1 MSGFGYDELLEFLK
15 EHILIGE
22 GTQQFLP
29 LFAVLDCL
37 PAARQST
44 VEFKDKFCGLAAR
57 VSAPISSGGMGPTI
71 PTKVLLTVLAVWRM
85 QKLPEFASFLQSVA
99 KFNLNDP
106 ATYDKMMANFDAQ
119 QPLVHTKVII
129 AAGAPKEPR
138 PERPFQ
144 REPKPREK
152 GKAFA
157 AQGQDRVGWDP
168 CTICGSPKH
177 GVDFCFGPGGG
188 REDKEKF
195 LKSIQDRQRHFDSV
209 ALRPRSEIWYVI
221 LTTFRRWTHRAV
233 VVRLVLRRKQSEL
246 LSLTKRR
253 VELPSLESDCILTTK
268 KSALLPGGGTI
279 FG

>member
-1 MSGFGYDELLEFLK
+1 MRDGRPAGFGYDELLEFLK

-119 QPLVHTKVII
+119 QSLVHT
-129 AAGAPKEPR
+129 
-138 PERPFQ
+138 
-144 REPKPREK
+144 
-152 GKAFA
+152 
-157 AQGQDRVGWDP
+157 
-168 CTICGSPKH
+168 
-177 GVDFCFGPGGG
+177 
-188 REDKEKF
+188 
-195 LKSIQDRQRHFDSV
+195 
-209 ALRPRSEIWYVI
+209 
-221 LTTFRRWTHRAV
+221 
-233 VVRLVLRRKQSEL
+233 
-246 LSLTKRR
+246 
-253 VELPSLESDCILTTK
+253 
-268 KSALLPGGGTI
+268 
-279 FG
+279 